1 MKAYKDTKPTKV
13 HIDEIGNIA
22 HVSLSTNVKEV
33 EIEDKTQ
40 FEYDYYLIK
49 VPLRDNLK
57 QDILD
62 NFELWVTRASELE
75 NKRQEP
81 TLEERLEALEM
92 MELERILND

>member
-22 HVSLSTNVKEV
+22 HVSLSTNVKKV
-33 EIEDKTQ
+33 ENE

-62 NFELWVTRASELE
+62 NFELWATRASELE

-92 MELERILND
+92 MELERMLND